1 MLMNRFRMIRALLF
15 VGVVVGFGSGFAHMH
30 HRREEWR
37 RHHDRCDRQEPAA
50 PHDAPTPSSPA
61 PR

>member
-1 MLMNRFRMIRALLF
+1 MNRFRVIRALLV
-15 VGVVVGFGSGFAHMH
+15 VGVVLGFGSGFAHMH

-37 RHHDRCDRQEPAA
+37 RHHYHDRCDRQAPPAPHDTPAA
-50 PHDAPTPSSPA
+50 PA